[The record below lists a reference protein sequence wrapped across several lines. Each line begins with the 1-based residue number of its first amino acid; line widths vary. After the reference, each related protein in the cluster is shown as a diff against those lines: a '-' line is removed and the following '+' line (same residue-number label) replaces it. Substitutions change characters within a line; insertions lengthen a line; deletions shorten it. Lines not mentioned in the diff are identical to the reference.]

1 MVSLRRF
8 TSLCITFSF
17 IIMTYTGIM
26 LFIVPQGKIAYW
38 TNWKIF
44 GLTKTQYGNLHV
56 TFMVLF
62 LVGMA
67 LHLYLNYKPLIVYLK
82 NKRREFSLLT
92 KEFILAF
99 GFTLVFLLGTLYEV
113 APFKTFLDFETD
125 IKASWEEDGGVPPY
139 GHAELSSL
147 KSLCKKSDIDL
158 EKAIATLQEKGFKNI
173 DADARLI
180 DIANANGVAPNIIFN
195 TIDIEENEVGYEEE
209 NTSETS
215 SSSVIMPKEGSGLG
229 QMSLEKVSQMYKI
242 DLQKALDILKE
253 KGLSADKDTKMKPLA
268 DELGIRPFDLFD
280 IIK

>member
-1 MVSLRRF
+1 
-8 TSLCITFSF
+8 
-17 IIMTYTGIM
+17 MTYTGIM
-26 LFIVPQGKIAYW
+26 LFIVPQGRIAYW
-38 TNWKIF
+38 INWKIF

-67 LHLYLNYKPLIVYLK
+67 LHLYLNWKPLIAYLK
-82 NKRREFSLLT
+82 NKKREFSLFT

-113 APFKTFLDFETD
+113 APFKTFLDFESD
-125 IKASWEEDGGVPPY
+125 IKSSWEKNGGVPPY

-158 EKAIATLQEKGFKNI
+158 EKALASLNEKGFKNI
-173 DADARLI
+173 DPNASLL
-180 DIANANGVAPNIIFN
+180 DIAIANNVAPNVIFN
-195 TIDIEENEVGYEEE
+195 TIDIEENEIGYEEE
-209 NTSETS
+209 SKPS
-215 SSSVIMPKEGSGLG
+215 SSEVITPQEGSGLG

-268 DELGIRPFDLFD
+268 DELEIRPFDLFD